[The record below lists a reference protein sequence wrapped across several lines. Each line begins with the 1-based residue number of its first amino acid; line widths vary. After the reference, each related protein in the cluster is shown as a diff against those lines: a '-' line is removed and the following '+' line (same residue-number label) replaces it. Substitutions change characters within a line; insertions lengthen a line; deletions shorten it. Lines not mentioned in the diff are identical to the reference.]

1 MIFNEENKKP
11 KIEYPCDWSYKII
24 GANIEQMIDAVEE
37 IIIDLKY
44 DLTPSNISR
53 KGKYFSLNISVNVP
67 SEIVRDL
74 IFQKLT
80 KHPAIKF
87 VI

>member
-1 MIFNEENKKP
+1 MVFDPENKNP
-11 KIEYPCDWSYKII
+11 QIEYPCRWSYKII
-24 GANIEQMIDAVEE
+24 GVNVEQMVAAVEE
-37 IIIDLKY
+37 IIIGFEY

-53 KGKYFSLNISVNVP
+53 KAKYFSLNISVNVP

-74 IFQKLT
+74 IFQNLT

>member
-1 MIFNEENKKP
+1 MIFNQENKKP
-11 KIEYPCDWSYKII
+11 QIEYPCKWPYKII
-24 GANIEQMIDAVEE
+24 GKSVEEMINAVEE
-37 IIIDLKY
+37 VVVDLEY

-53 KGKYFSLNISVNVP
+53 KGKYFSLNISVVVP

-74 IFQKLT
+74 IFQKLSA
-80 KHPAIKF
+80 HPAINF

>member
-11 KIEYPCDWSYKII
+11 QIEYPHSWPYKII
-24 GANIEQMIDAVEE
+24 GENIEQMINAVEE
-37 IIIDLKY
+37 IVIDLEY
-44 DLTPSNISR
+44 ELTPSNISR
-53 KGKYFSLNISVNVP
+53 KGKYFSLNVTVIVP

-74 IFQKLT
+74 IFQKLSG
-80 KHPAIKF
+80 HPAIIF